1 MSLCQVWATAT
12 RNLEFLADYVVSLLF
27 SKQVSHVNVINNIWE
42 ERLQN
47 KTGACWVMKN
57 TKYIICGP
65 SFNRSQRDVRVFT
78 GYSCSPSSKSTHVSI
93 GVCSTGKTSD
103 VSFKLILIMI
113 SLYCQHWR
121 WSSNCKV
128 FEYTDFSKRTPNF
141 LHFLMLFSITWDDE
155 FLSVSHLGLLDSWE
169 STPPLLPKGSPEK
182 ITLSLCLVQFWWFV

>member
-1 MSLCQVWATAT
+1 MGFHRV
-12 RNLEFLADYVVSLLF
+12 LLF
-27 SKQVSHVNVINNIWE
+27 S
-42 ERLQN
+42 
-47 KTGACWVMKN
+47 
-57 TKYIICGP
+57 P
-65 SFNRSQRDVRVFT
+65 SWR
-78 GYSCSPSSKSTHVSI
+78 STHVSI

-128 FEYTDFSKRTPNF
+128 FKYTDFSKRTPNF

-155 FLSVSHLGLLDSWE
+155 FLAVSHLGLHDSWE

-182 ITLSLCLVQFWWFV
+182 ITLSLCLVQFWWFVKTKKKINRSRTSKLSYHSFSSHF